1 MAAILTD
8 MRWYL
13 TVVLIA
19 LVFEAVSQEGLWKQ
33 EGGKENKTAGARN
46 DSKERHKQ
54 HKQTL
59 GLLGKQGAC
68 GDCGGGIVGV
78 GGSSMSLDG
87 EHQEEKVRGW
97 AFCNSVAF
105 VSTWLLRDKYVLLSV
120 NRPGL
125 ILTLNSLQLEENH
138 SYWSLLYFS
147 LKKTLLIPHPHI
159 CAGWLGLTLTV
170 GSAKTSLQ
178 PFKEES
184 LCCNL

>member
-46 DSKERHKQ
+46 DSKERNKQ

-105 VSTWLLRDKYVLLSV
+105 VSTWLLRDKHVLLSV

-125 ILTLNSLQLEENH
+125 ILTLNSLQQEENH
-138 SYWSLLYFS
+138 SYWSLLYLS
-147 LKKTLLIPHPHI
+147 LKNNTADPPPPHLR
-159 CAGWLGLTLTV
+159 WEV
-170 GSAKTSLQ
+170 GSKLSLLAAQASFQ
-178 PFKEES
+178 PFMAVS
-184 LCCNL
+184 LCRNL